1 MAEAAITPRELEQQ
15 AMTWPERAQ
24 ALRIDNDE
32 ALMQAD
38 EMLLGIKDLEK
49 EIMAHHGPIKRK
61 AHEAWKAVVAA
72 EKRML
77 EPLRQAEA
85 VIKERT
91 RDYRLKRQR
100 EADEAGRKA
109 EKEARRRAEEQAL
122 RAAIEAEKEGAAAGE
137 VEAILREAERQPLP
151 VPKPPEPPKTKGIST
166 VTAYRAEVADLKA
179 LAGGVVEGTV
189 PPAFIE
195 PNMKALNQWARAT
208 KGSAELPGVR
218 VIAEQVVRAGRR

>member
-1 MAEAAITPRELEQQ
+1 MGEVAVAPRELEQQ
-15 AMTWPERAQ
+15 AITWPERAQ
-24 ALRIDNDE
+24 ALRIDSDE

-49 EIMAHHGPIKRK
+49 EITAHHGPIKRK

-85 VIKERT
+85 VIKQRIG
-91 RDYRLKRQR
+91 DYRRERELAIEEARR
-100 EADEAGRKA
+100 EAE
-109 EKEARRRAEEQAL
+109 EEARRRAEEQAL
-122 RAAIEAEKEGAAAGE
+122 VAAAAAERAGATSTE
-137 VEAILREAERQPLP
+137 IEAILDGAMRQPLP

-166 VTAYRAEVADLKA
+166 VTVFRAEVIDLKA
-179 LAGGVVEGTV
+179 LAGGVVNGTV

-195 PNMKALNQWARAT
+195 PNVKALNQWARAT
-208 KGSAELPGVR
+208 KGSAQLPGVR
-218 VIAEQVVRAGRR
+218 VIAERVVRAGRR

>member
-1 MAEAAITPRELEQQ
+1 MGEVAIAPRELEQQ

-24 ALRIDNDE
+24 ALQITSDE

-49 EIMAHHGPIKRK
+49 EITAHHAPIKKK

-85 VIKERT
+85 VIKQRT

-100 EADEAGRKA
+100 EAEGARRRA
-109 EKEARRRAEEQAL
+109 EEEARRRAEEEAL

-137 VEAILREAERQPLP
+137 VEAILQEAGRQPMP

-166 VTAYRAEVADLKA
+166 VTVFRAEVIDLKA
-179 LAGGVVEGTV
+179 LAGGVVNGTV

-195 PNMKALNQWARAT
+195 PSMKALNQWARAT
-208 KGSAELPGVR
+208 KGSAQLPGVR